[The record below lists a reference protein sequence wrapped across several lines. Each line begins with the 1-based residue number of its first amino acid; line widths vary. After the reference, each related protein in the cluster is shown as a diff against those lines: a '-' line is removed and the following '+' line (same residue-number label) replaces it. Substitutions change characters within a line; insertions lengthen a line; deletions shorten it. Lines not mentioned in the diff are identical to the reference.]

1 MDGSPGLHC
10 VPLVS
15 GSQTL
20 WWLTEYV
27 FSSPLE
33 MVLHLF
39 LSCLQIGKPLTLQ
52 IQAVLIFSAF
62 ITMFISYKSRVNVA
76 LYSK

>member
-1 MDGSPGLHC
+1 MDGWPGLHC

-20 WWLTEYV
+20 WWLTEFV

-39 LSCLQIGKPLTLQ
+39 LSCPQIGKPRTLQ

-62 ITMFISYKSRVNVA
+62 ITMFIS
-76 LYSK
+76 